1 MATAVSGYNSGHNAV
16 HGNNGSAMMM
26 ATGTSEMGTN
36 GGGAHVAVPKRI
48 GEMRLRLWY
57 FSFNF
62 TNSNSNLNYTYG
74 IAILRFKY
82 CLYKKA
88 II

>member
-1 MATAVSGYNSGHNAV
+1 MATAVSGYNSGHNAA
-16 HGNNGSAMMM
+16 HGNNSSAMMM
-26 ATGTSEMGTN
+26 ATGASEMGMN

-62 TNSNSNLNYTYG
+62 TNSNSNYIYS

-82 CLYKKA
+82 SLYKKA